1 MRLIFTVFIVALL
14 TQQALPQCN
23 DLYYHRIYSTWVERD
38 IPYGTAL
45 AYNGSTVNLQMNI
58 WKPVGDSNTSRPIIL
73 WIHGGGFYGGNKND
87 MDAMAQWYA
96 ERGYV
101 AATMSYRLGFYG
113 NLLFG
118 PPYTYDRSE
127 IIRAIYRAVQDAN
140 EPCGF

>member
-1 MRLIFTVFIVALL
+1 MLAAGIAAIS
-14 TQQALPQCN
+14 

-101 AATMSYRLGFYG
+101 AATMSYRLGFM
-113 NLLFG
+113 
-118 PPYTYDRSE
+118 E
-127 IIRAIYRAVQDAN
+127 IYYLALPTLMTEVKS
-140 EPCGF
+140 